1 MRRVVAIL
9 MNDEDD
15 DDRDDRE
22 VEFDVRRLEPGD
34 RVDVFIES
42 ERRWSRGVFQIS
54 TAGDAFVELAF
65 RETLPFERALA
76 MGLRRVLH

>member
-9 MNDEDD
+9 MDD
-15 DDRDDRE
+15 DEQFDDRE

-34 RVDVFIES
+34 RVDVFLEA
-42 ERRWSRGVFQIS
+42 ERRWARGVFQIS
-54 TAGDAFVELAF
+54 TAGDAFVELAY
-65 RETLPFERALA
+65 RETLSFERALA